1 MGRIIK
7 KYRFLLSGKQQRHV
21 VILFIMMILGAF
33 LEVLGISM
41 MIPLISAILNK
52 NIIEENEYIAQV

>member
-52 NIIEENEYIAQV
+52 KYY